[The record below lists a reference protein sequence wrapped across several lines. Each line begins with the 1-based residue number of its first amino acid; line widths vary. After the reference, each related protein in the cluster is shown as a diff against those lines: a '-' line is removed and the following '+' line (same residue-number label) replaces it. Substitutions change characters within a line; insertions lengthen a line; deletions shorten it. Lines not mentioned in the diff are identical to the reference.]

1 MMMVLSSYQKFL
13 TTMVKDQHKKGKIL
27 MNKFILATSVVLA
40 MTGSALALHTQDET
54 HNGVTV
60 AVPGA
65 QKSKGVFAPAV
76 QVTPHGTVVTT
87 PPNADV
93 DVDNDGGDLEVDI
106 TPRGRGIL
114 GLGVLGL

>member
-1 MMMVLSSYQKFL
+1 
-13 TTMVKDQHKKGKIL
+13 
-27 MNKFILATSVVLA
+27 MNKFFLAATVVFAL
-40 MTGSALALHTQDET
+40 TGSAFALHTQDET
-54 HNGVTV
+54 HNGKTV

-76 QVTPHGTVVTT
+76 QVTPHGMVVTA

-93 DVDNDGGDLEVDI
+93 EVDNDGGDLEIDI
-106 TPRGRGIL
+106 AKKDRGVL